1 MGKYIELLRSKAAFH
16 FFFSP
21 KCFYFQLY
29 CEHPVRF
36 SLEELGLCNFLFM
49 LYKYFSGVCLGG
61 ILISSSTGLVW
72 HMGNHLHVQG
82 RLQLWNE
89 AHWLWLSWLMAKLL
103 WPWEMGP
110 SGQRLLIAIPSLCA
124 HPAHAVL
131 FGAGRELSAGEELCL
146 SQPF

>member
-1 MGKYIELLRSKAAFH
+1 MGKYIELIRSKAAFQ
-16 FFFSP
+16 FFLFFS

-29 CEHPVRF
+29 YEHSVRF

-49 LYKYFSGVCLGG
+49 LYNYFSGVYLGG

-82 RLQLWNE
+82 RLLLWNE
-89 AHWLWLSWLMAKLL
+89 AHWLWLSWLMAELL

-110 SGQRLLIAIPSLCA
+110 SGQRLLIAIPSLS
-124 HPAHAVL
+124 AHALL
-131 FGAGRELSAGEELCL
+131 FGVGRELSAGEELCL
-146 SQPF
+146 SQSF